1 MRTVG
6 DGRRLQTRA
15 GGGAGGLGSGASVG
29 HKPSRLEPIKVNR
42 TI

>member
-6 DGRRLQTRA
+6 ERRRLQTRA
-15 GGGAGGLGSGASVG
+15 GGAGGLGSGASVG